1 MNDMQIIYRLL
12 PDGIREEL
20 EEFFKH
26 KNIKP
31 QEIRLRVNRP
41 VEINDGL
48 RMYWLSKHRFSQKDA
63 ATFLSSISEYSIYRL
78 ESELR
83 QGYITIEG
91 GHRIGITGRVNVE
104 NGRVRS
110 LQHITSF
117 NIRIASEQVGV
128 SHSLIPHLWGKR
140 WFNTL
145 VIGPPQS
152 GKTTLLRDM
161 ARVAA
166 TGSVNREA
174 MKVGIVDERS
184 EIAASVDGIPQMQL
198 GYRSDVLDRC
208 PKSEGMM
215 MLIRSMSPEIIV
227 ADEIGSEKD
236 VYAVEEAVRAGA
248 SLFCTIHGEDYKD
261 IQTRPSMKRLIENQV
276 FERYVVIRNRQIIH
290 LLDNK
295 GQAIHWHSMS
305 SV

>member
-184 EIAASVDGIPQMQL
+184 
-198 GYRSDVLDRC
+198 
-208 PKSEGMM
+208 
-215 MLIRSMSPEIIV
+215 
-227 ADEIGSEKD
+227 
-236 VYAVEEAVRAGA
+236 
-248 SLFCTIHGEDYKD
+248 
-261 IQTRPSMKRLIENQV
+261 
-276 FERYVVIRNRQIIH
+276 
-290 LLDNK
+290 
-295 GQAIHWHSMS
+295 
-305 SV
+305 

>member
-1 MNDMQIIYRLL
+1 MQIIYRLL

-140 WFNTL
+140 WLNTL
-145 VIGPPQS
+145 VIGPPQA
-152 GKTTLLRDM
+152 GKTTVLRAM

>member
-1 MNDMQIIYRLL
+1 MQIIYRLL
-12 PDGIREEL
+12 PDSIRGEL
-20 EEFFKH
+20 DEFFKH
-26 KNIKP
+26 RSIKP

-48 RMYWLSKHRFSQKDA
+48 RVYWLSKSRFSQIDA
-63 ATFLSSISEYSIYRL
+63 ENFLSSISEHSIYRL
-78 ESELR
+78 EQELR
-83 QGYITIEG
+83 QGYITIDG

-110 LQHITSF
+110 IQHITSF
-117 NIRIASEQVGV
+117 NIRIAREQIGV
-128 SHSLIPHLWGKR
+128 SHSLIPVLWDNR
-140 WFNTL
+140 WLNTL
-145 VIGPPQS
+145 IIGPPQS

-161 ARVAA
+161 ARVGA

-174 MKVGIVDERS
+174 TKVGIVDERS
-184 EIAASVDGIPQMQL
+184 EIAASVNGIPQMQL
-198 GYRSDVLDRC
+198 GYRTDVLDRC

-227 ADEIGSEKD
+227 VDEIGGEKD

-248 SLFCTIHGEDYKD
+248 SLFCTIHGEDYQD
-261 IQTRPSMKRLIENQV
+261 IQTRPSMKRLMKNQV
-276 FERYVVIRNRQIIH
+276 FDRYVIVKHRKIIEV
-290 LLDNK
+290 LDSK
-295 GQAIHWHSMS
+295 GQAIHWHSVP

>member
-1 MNDMQIIYRLL
+1 MQIIYRLL

>member
-1 MNDMQIIYRLL
+1 MQIIYRLL

-48 RMYWLSKHRFSQKDA
+48 RVYWLSKHRFSQKDA

-276 FERYVVIRNRQIIH
+276 FERYVVIRNRQIIN

-305 SV
+305 NV

>member
-1 MNDMQIIYRLL
+1 MQIIYRLL

-48 RMYWLSKHRFSQKDA
+48 RVYWLSKHRFSQKDA

-276 FERYVVIRNRQIIH
+276 FERYVVIRNRQLIN

-305 SV
+305 NV

>member
-1 MNDMQIIYRLL
+1 
-12 PDGIREEL
+12 
-20 EEFFKH
+20 
-26 KNIKP
+26 
-31 QEIRLRVNRP
+31 
-41 VEINDGL
+41 
-48 RMYWLSKHRFSQKDA
+48 
-63 ATFLSSISEYSIYRL
+63 
-78 ESELR
+78 
-83 QGYITIEG
+83 
-91 GHRIGITGRVNVE
+91 
-104 NGRVRS
+104 
-110 LQHITSF
+110 
-117 NIRIASEQVGV
+117 
-128 SHSLIPHLWGKR
+128 
-140 WFNTL
+140 
-145 VIGPPQS
+145 
-152 GKTTLLRDM
+152 M